1 MYAST
6 EIFYIK
12 KKNKT
17 DINNVMLNDNHYYAE
32 LSKLPH
38 LVFDSF
44 NIRLH
49 VQFKNN
55 TNMSVYEKT
64 QVFRVLQLPVSLA

>member
-1 MYAST
+1 MYAAT
-6 EIFYIK
+6 EMFYIK

-17 DINNVMLNDNHYYAE
+17 NINNFLLNDNNYYAE
-32 LSKLPH
+32 LSQLPR

-44 NIRLH
+44 NICLF

-55 TNMSVYEKT
+55 TKMSVFEKT
-64 QVFRVLQLPVSLA
+64 QIFRVLQLPISLA